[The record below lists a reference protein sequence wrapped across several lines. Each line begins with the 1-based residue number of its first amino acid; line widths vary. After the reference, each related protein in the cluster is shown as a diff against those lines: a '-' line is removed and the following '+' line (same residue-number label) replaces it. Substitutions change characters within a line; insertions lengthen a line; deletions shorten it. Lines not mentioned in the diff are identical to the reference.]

1 MGYRVKDDG
10 SASPVLASQDF
21 DFAITRY
28 NSNGSLDTSFSGD
41 GKLTTDFGG
50 LDVANGVALQGDG
63 KIVAVGRGGNGD
75 FALARYN
82 PNGTLDLTFSG
93 DGKQTTDFGSD
104 ADQASDVA
112 LQANGKIIAVGAR
125 GPAGFEDRQFAI
137 ARYNPNGTLDTS
149 FSGDGRQTTNFGD
162 IFRADGANGVA
173 LQGDGKIVAVG
184 GGDAGG
190 GNLDFAI
197 ARYNSNG
204 SLDTSFSGDGKL
216 TTDFGGSEVANGVA
230 LQGGGKIVAVGVS
243 GTGSFALARYNPNGS
258 LDPSFSGDGRQT
270 TDFGDDD
277 VATGAAIQ
285 GDGKIVVVG
294 GGGGGDDFAL
304 ARYNPNGTLD
314 LTFSGDGKQTTDLG
328 GEDKAN
334 TVALQANGKII
345 AVGEGGNGDF
355 ALARYNPTGTLD
367 TSFSGDGKQT
377 TPFAGH
383 DEAQGV
389 AIQEDGKIVVV
400 GHGFAIARYNPN
412 GSLDTSFSGDGKR
425 TTTDFGDFGPPD
437 ATAVAI
443 QDDGKIIVVG
453 SVAGPMLYADFAI
466 ARYNPNG
473 TLDTSFNGAGRQQA
487 SFVGHDEAHGVA
499 IQGDGKIVVVGS
511 GYDTVTGASEGAL
524 VRYNP
529 NGTIDTTFSG
539 DGKLTTDFG
548 DWSGVAIQGDGKI
561 VTVGGADG
569 GATSF
574 DFALARYNSD
584 GSLDTSFSGDG
595 KQTTDFGDAE
605 GASGVALQ
613 DDGKIVAAGRTG
625 TIGARDFALARY
637 DPDGALDTSFSG
649 DGRQTTDFGF
659 GADDAANGIAVQGD
673 GKIVAAGY
681 ASGGAT
687 GDDFALARYD
697 PDGTLDPS
705 FSGDGKRRTSFGGD
719 DGANGMALQ
728 GDGKI
733 VAVGRGLG
741 LDRTSDF
748 ALARYLGG

>member
-1 MGYRVKDDG
+1 M
-10 SASPVLASQDF
+10 
-21 DFAITRY
+21 
-28 NSNGSLDTSFSGD
+28 
-41 GKLTTDFGG
+41 
-50 LDVANGVALQGDG
+50 
-63 KIVAVGRGGNGD
+63 
-75 FALARYN
+75 
-82 PNGTLDLTFSG
+82 
-93 DGKQTTDFGSD
+93 
-104 ADQASDVA
+104 
-112 LQANGKIIAVGAR
+112 
-125 GPAGFEDRQFAI
+125 
-137 ARYNPNGTLDTS
+137 
-149 FSGDGRQTTNFGD
+149 
-162 IFRADGANGVA
+162 A

-400 GHGFAIARYNPN
+400 GHGSSPSPATTPTVRWTRASRATASGRRQTSATSAPQTRRRWRFRMTARSSSSAPLLGPCSTRTSPSPATTRRHARYELQR
-412 GSLDTSFSGDGKR
+412 GWQAAGQFRWVTTRLMGRDSGR
-425 TTTDFGDFGPPD
+425 R
-437 ATAVAI
+437 
-443 QDDGKIIVVG
+443 QD
-453 SVAGPMLYADFAI
+453 
-466 ARYNPNG
+466 RR
-473 TLDTSFNGAGRQQA
+473 GRLR
-487 SFVGHDEAHGVA
+487 
-499 IQGDGKIVVVGS
+499 IR
-511 GYDTVTGASEGAL
+511 TVTGASRVPSFA
-524 VRYNP
+524 
-529 NGTIDTTFSG
+529 TTRTARSIRCFG

-595 KQTTDFGDAE
+595 KQTTDFGGTDV
-605 GASGVALQ
+605 ASGVA
-613 DDGKIVAAGRTG
+613 I
-625 TIGARDFALARY
+625 
-637 DPDGALDTSFSG
+637 
-649 DGRQTTDFGF
+649 
-659 GADDAANGIAVQGD
+659 
-673 GKIVAAGY
+673 
-681 ASGGAT
+681 
-687 GDDFALARYD
+687 
-697 PDGTLDPS
+697 
-705 FSGDGKRRTSFGGD
+705 
-719 DGANGMALQ
+719 Q

-733 VAVGRGLG
+733 VAVGEAEPERQ
-741 LDRTSDF
+741 RRRRSR
-748 ALARYLGG
+748 LARYNPNGSLDTSFSGDGKQTTDFGFGG